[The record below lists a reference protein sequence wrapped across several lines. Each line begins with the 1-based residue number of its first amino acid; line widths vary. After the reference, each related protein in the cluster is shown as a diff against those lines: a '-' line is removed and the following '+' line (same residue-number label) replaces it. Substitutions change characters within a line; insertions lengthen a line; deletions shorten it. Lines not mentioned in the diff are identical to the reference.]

1 LFGDAL
7 HNAWF
12 ILRSGD
18 SELWAVVLTS
28 LRISLIATVIAA
40 LIGVPIGYAVASSSF
55 PGRRIVITI
64 LNTLQALPTVVI
76 GLLLYGLLS
85 KSGPL
90 GGAGLLYSPW
100 AVTLGEAV
108 LILPIMAAYTLAA
121 VSGVDPRVR
130 KTARS
135 LGAGGWREGWLVA
148 GESRFGIAASVIA
161 GFGRAIGEVGIA
173 MMLGGNIAGFTRTI
187 TTTIAL
193 EHNKGNF
200 ALGLALGLILFCIAL
215 IVNGILHLLQ
225 GEGRK

>member
-1 LFGDAL
+1 VFGDAFN
-7 HNAWF
+7 NAWLL
-12 ILRSGD
+12 LRSGD
-18 SELWAVVLTS
+18 AELWAVVLTS
-28 LRISLIATVIAA
+28 LRISLIASVIAA
-40 LIGVPIGYAVASSSF
+40 IVGVPVGYAVASSSF

-76 GLLLYGLLS
+76 GLILYGLLS

-90 GGAGLLYSPW
+90 GSAGLLYTPW
-100 AVTLGEAV
+100 AITIGQAV
-108 LILPIMAAYTLAA
+108 LILPIMSAYTLA
-121 VSGVDPRVR
+121 VVTGVDPRIR

-135 LGAGGWREGWLVA
+135 LGAGRWREGWLVA

-187 TTTIAL
+187 TTAIAL

-200 ALGLALGLILFCIAL
+200 ALGLALGFILFCIAL
-215 IVNGILHLLQ
+215 IVNGMLHLLQ
-225 GEGRK
+225 GEGRR